1 MAIWELGN
9 EERIPRPLAALGLG
23 MTNFKGKDKPTN
35 VASTKLASRLNIS
48 SK

>member
-23 MTNFKGKDKPTN
+23 MTSIQGQHQP
-35 VASTKLASRLNIS
+35 
-48 SK
+48 